1 MTKQRPRR
9 VGLGMKPRE
18 YSGTQGVSNH
28 AEEKHL
34 GYVSTTPSVAVG
46 REEAPIE
53 GEIEAVSGI
62 AEGGNHDFSSRQ
74 NSDSTGPEVGEEVSI
89 SPKAVESAPIVAR
102 NTNFIHFS
110 DVSEHT
116 IDSLEEMLKASEKVT
131 ELDPRDYA
139 GIETSRMITFEEAA
153 KMGLPPVEGA
163 DGYSIF
169 NGKQYAIGIDKGIGE
184 DHGAAS
190 VIRLGENGDPD
201 ELVETLGMTTL
212 GELPNGEYRSTVR
225 VGEGYIEGIKAQA
238 EADGQSLEDWLTF
251 QLQERLEQWFF
262 AAGAR

>member
-102 NTNFIHFS
+102 NEFS
-110 DVSEHT
+110 EPLPAVSQEAF
-116 IDSLEEMLKASEKVT
+116 DSLAAMMKASENLTGADPQFTVKPIPGREYSNLMGPTEEQLARAIYYEGKSDGGKEIRSSIIYEMGVDVATGSERVVTNKVT
-131 ELDPRDYA
+131 P
-139 GIETSRMITFEEAA
+139 
-153 KMGLPPVEGA
+153 
-163 DGYSIF
+163 
-169 NGKQYAIGIDKGIGE
+169 
-184 DHGAAS
+184 
-190 VIRLGENGDPD
+190 
-201 ELVETLGMTTL
+201 L